1 VYFFFTVPTSPTD
14 DFLSYL
20 LHEKRSSPHTVTA
33 YGTDLIE
40 FRDYLAVQYQIDSLL
55 DVNHQFVRSWIASM
69 MDANLSSRSINRK
82 ISALRAFYRFQLQ
95 QGNLRLNPMLKVQAP
110 KMKSRLPVFVDEKPM
125 SVLHQPGM
133 IEETEEDLYTG
144 HLCRLIIEIFYG
156 TGMRLAEL
164 INLKTENVNL
174 RSGTVKVL
182 GKRNKERIIPITSE
196 LNTLI
201 SNYLRKRTEVL
212 ADSAA
217 VPDSENAQFL
227 LLQENG
233 KKLSRSFVYS
243 RVKRYL
249 SLVTTID
256 KKSPHV
262 LRHTFATHMLN
273 NGADLNAIKELL
285 GHANLS
291 ATQVYTHNTVDKL
304 KAIYHKAH
312 PRA

>member
-1 VYFFFTVPTSPTD
+1 MYFFFTVATSPSD

-33 YGTDLIE
+33 YGTDLTE
-40 FRDYLAVQYQIDSLL
+40 FRDYLATQYQIDSLL

-69 MDANLSSRSINRK
+69 MDNDLSSRSINRK

-95 QGNLRLNPMLKVQAP
+95 QGNLRVNPMLKVQAP

-125 SVLHQPGM
+125 SVLTQPGM
-133 IEETEEDLYTG
+133 IEETEEDFYTG
-144 HLCRLIIEIFYG
+144 MLCRLLIEIFYG

-164 INLKTENVNL
+164 ISLKTENVNL

-182 GKRNKERIIPITSE
+182 GKRNKERIIPITAE

-201 SNYLRKRTEVL
+201 SNYLQKR
-212 ADSAA
+212 AA
-217 VPDSENAQFL
+217 VLTHSPSENAQFL

-243 RVKRYL
+243 KVKRYL

>member
-1 VYFFFTVPTSPTD
+1 MYFFYTVSTAPTD
-14 DFLSYL
+14 DFLNYL

-33 YGTDLIE
+33 YGNDLTE
-40 FRDYLAVQYQIDSLL
+40 FRDYLAVQYQVDSLL

-69 MDANLSSRSINRK
+69 MDGNLSARSINRK
-82 ISALRAFYRFQLQ
+82 ISTLRAFYRFQLQ
-95 QGNLRLNPMLKVQAP
+95 QGNMRLNPMLKVQAP

-125 SVLHQPGM
+125 NVLHQPGI
-133 IEETEEDLYTG
+133 IEETEDDLFTG
-144 HLCRLIIEIFYG
+144 MLCRLIIEILYG

-164 INLKTENVNL
+164 IHLKSEDVNLK
-174 RSGTVKVL
+174 SGTVKVL
-182 GKRNKERIIPITSE
+182 GKRNKERIIPITAE
-196 LNTLI
+196 LNSLI
-201 SNYLRKRTEVL
+201 SNYLRKRNAVL
-212 ADSAA
+212 KDS
-217 VPDSENAQFL
+217 PNENAQFL

>member
-1 VYFFFTVPTSPTD
+1 VYFFYIVSKTPLD
-14 DFLSYL
+14 DFLDYL
-20 LHEKRSSPHTVTA
+20 LHEKRYSPHTCTA
-33 YGTDLIE
+33 YNTDLIE
-40 FRDYLAVQYQIDSLL
+40 FRDYLATQYQIDSLL
-55 DVNHQFVRSWIASM
+55 DCNFQLVRSWLAAL
-69 MDANLSSRSINRK
+69 MDSGITPRSINRK
-82 ISALRAFYRFQLQ
+82 ISTLRAFYRFQMREGL
-95 QGNLRLNPMLKVQAP
+95 LKVNPMLKIQGP
-110 KMKSRLPVFVDEKPM
+110 KTKKRLPVFVDEASM
-125 SVLHQPGM
+125 EVLHGKGM

-144 HLCRLIIEIFYG
+144 NLVRLIIEIFYG

-164 INLKTENVNL
+164 INLQIEDINL
-174 RSGTVKVL
+174 SSGSVKVL
-182 GKRNKERIIPITSE
+182 GKRNKERIIPITAE
-196 LNTLI
+196 LKTLI
-201 SNYLRKRTEVL
+201 SKYIRIREGIFNE
-212 ADSAA
+212 S
-217 VPDSENAQFL
+217 PNENARFL

-233 KKLSRSFVYS
+233 KKLSRSFVYAK
-243 RVKRYL
+243 VKHYL

-304 KAIYHKAH
+304 KVIYHKAH

>member
-1 VYFFFTVPTSPTD
+1 MKEPISPHD

-40 FRDYLAVQYQIDSLL
+40 FRDYLATQYQIDSLL
-55 DVNHQFVRSWIASM
+55 EVNHQFVRSWIAAM
-69 MDANLSSRSINRK
+69 MDGDLSSRTINRK
-82 ISALRAFYRFQLQ
+82 ISALRAFYRFHMQ
-95 QGNLRLNPMLKVQAP
+95 QGNLRVNPMLKVQAP
-110 KMKSRLPVFVDEKPM
+110 KMKSRLPVFVGEKAM
-125 SVLHQPGM
+125 DDLHQSGR
-133 IEETEEDLYTG
+133 IEEAEPDLYSG
-144 HLCRLIIEIFYG
+144 HLCRLIIEILYG

-164 INLKTENVNL
+164 INLKTENINL

-182 GKRNKERIIPITSE
+182 GKRNKERIIPITAE
-196 LNTLI
+196 LNSLI
-201 SNYLRKRTEVL
+201 SNYLRKR
-212 ADSAA
+212 SAA
-217 VPDSENAQFL
+217 VQDSPSENAQFL

-249 SLVTTID
+249 SDVTTID

>member
-1 VYFFFTVPTSPTD
+1 MPATPHD
-14 DFLSYL
+14 DFLHYL
-20 LHEKRSSPHTVTA
+20 LHEKRYSPHTCTA
-33 YGTDLIE
+33 YGTDLIG
-40 FRDYLAVQYQIDSLL
+40 FRDYIATQYQLDSLL
-55 DVNHQFVRSWIASM
+55 EANHQFIRSWIASL
-69 MDANLSSRSINRK
+69 MDADISPRSINRK
-82 ISALRAFYRFQLQ
+82 VSSLRAFYRFHQRE
-95 QGNLRLNPMLKVQAP
+95 GNIRINPTLKVQTP

-125 SVLHQPGM
+125 ETLHQPGM
-133 IEETEEDLYTG
+133 IEETEDDLYTG
-144 HLCRLIIEIFYG
+144 HVVRMVIELLYG

-164 INLKTENVNL
+164 IDLKMVDVNL
-174 RSGTVKVL
+174 RGGTVKVL
-182 GKRNKERIIPITSE
+182 GKRNKERIIPVTEE
-196 LNTLI
+196 LKTLI
-201 SNYLRKRTEVL
+201 SNYLQQRSQIL
-212 ADSAA
+212 AQTAPGTA
-217 VPDSENAQFL
+217 NENAQFL
-227 LLQENG
+227 LLTKQG
-233 KKLSRSFVYS
+233 KKLSRSFVYNK
-243 RVKRYL
+243 VKRYL

>member
-1 VYFFFTVPTSPTD
+1 VSATPHD
-14 DFLSYL
+14 DFLNYL
-20 LHEKRSSPHTVTA
+20 LHEKRYSPHTCTA
-33 YGTDLIE
+33 YGADLIE
-40 FRDYLAVQYQIDSLL
+40 FRDYLAVQYQLDSALEA
-55 DVNHQFVRSWIASM
+55 NHQFIRSWVASL
-69 MDANLSSRSINRK
+69 MDAEISPRTINRK
-82 ISALRAFYRFQLQ
+82 ISSLRAFYRFHLK
-95 QGNLRLNPMLKVQAP
+95 QGNIRINPTLKVQAP
-110 KMKSRLPVFVDEKPM
+110 KMRSRLPVFVDEKPM
-125 SVLHQPGM
+125 EVLHQPGM
-133 IEETEEDLYTG
+133 VEETEEDLYTG
-144 HLCRLIIEIFYG
+144 HLVRMIIELLYG

-164 INLKTENVNL
+164 IDLKVENINL
-174 RSGTVKVL
+174 RGGTVKVL
-182 GKRNKERIIPITSE
+182 GKRSKERIIPITAE
-196 LNTLI
+196 LNALI
-201 SNYLRKRTEVL
+201 RNYLQKRSQIL
-212 ADSAA
+212 AEGTN
-217 VPDSENAQFL
+217 ENAQFL
-227 LLQENG
+227 LLTRQC
-233 KKLSRSFVYS
+233 KKLSRSFVYN

>member
-1 VYFFFTVPTSPTD
+1 VYFFYIVSEAPHT
-14 DFLSYL
+14 DFLNYL
-20 LHEKRSSPHTVTA
+20 LREKRYSPHTCTA
-33 YGTDLIE
+33 YSTDLTG
-40 FRDYLAVQYQIDSLL
+40 FRDYLVTEYEIDCLL
-55 DVNHQFVRSWIASM
+55 EANHQFIRSWIASL
-69 MDANLSSRSINRK
+69 MDAGISPRSINRK
-82 ISALRAFYRFQLQ
+82 ISSLRAFYRFEMRE
-95 QGNLRLNPMLKVQAP
+95 GNIKVNPTLKVTTP
-110 KMKSRLPVFVDEKPM
+110 KTKSRLPVFVDEKPM
-125 SVLHQPGM
+125 EVLHQPG
-133 IEETEEDLYTG
+133 IVEESEEDLYTG
-144 HLCRLIIEIFYG
+144 HLVRMIIEILYG

-164 INLKTENVNL
+164 LNLRIEDVNL

-182 GKRNKERIIPITSE
+182 GKRNKERIIPVTEE
-196 LNTLI
+196 LKTLI
-201 SNYLRKRTEVL
+201 SNYIQKRSHIL
-212 ADSAA
+212 AKS
-217 VPDSENAQFL
+217 PNENAQFL
-227 LLQENG
+227 LVTKQG